1 MADHIPEQE
10 LIAEIEAYCAKNEIT
25 PTDFGRLAMNDTAL
39 VTTLRRGRELRSATR
54 QKIRDYLDP
63 GDVAAE

>member
-1 MADHIPEQE
+1 
-10 LIAEIEAYCAKNEIT
+10 
-25 PTDFGRLAMNDTAL
+25 MNDTAL

-54 QKIRDYLDP
+54 QKILDYLKP

>member
-1 MADHIPEQE
+1 MADDIPEQK
-10 LIAEIEAYCAKNEIT
+10 LISEIEAYCAKHEIT

-54 QKIRDYLDP
+54 QKILDYLKP